1 MKLFLVRHGHA
12 LADKEDARRPL
23 SARGG
28 EVTRSVAAFLRTS
41 GVLKEVQAVWHSP
54 LIRARETA
62 ELLVKELGLDALLIE
77 TAGLLPEDNP
87 VAVADRLDRADQA
100 VMIVGHEPQ
109 LGVLATLLVR
119 GKLKPVGFEFK
130 KSAILALEKSVGR
143 HKKSGRA
150 RWRVRWHF
158 SPELLSTGRAAGDED

>member
-1 MKLFLVRHGHA
+1 
-12 LADKEDARRPL
+12 
-23 SARGG
+23 
-28 EVTRSVAAFLRTS
+28 
-41 GVLKEVQAVWHSP
+41 
-54 LIRARETA
+54 
-62 ELLVKELGLDALLIE
+62 VKELGLDALLIE

-130 KSAILALEKSVGR
+130 KSAILALEKSAGR

-158 SPELLSTGRAAGDED
+158 SPELLSTGGVAGDED

>member
-12 LADKEDARRPL
+12 LADKDDLRRSL

-28 EVTRSVAAFLRTS
+28 EITRSVAAFLRPS
-41 GVLKEVQAVWHSP
+41 GVLAEVRAVWHSP
-54 LIRARETA
+54 LVRTRETA
-62 ELLVKELGLDALLIE
+62 ELLVQELVPDALLIE
-77 TAGLLPEDNP
+77 TAGLLPEDDP
-87 VAVADRLDRADQA
+87 VAVADRLERAEPA

-109 LGVLATLLVR
+109 LGALATLLVR

-130 KSAILALEKSVGR
+130 KSAILALEKSGGR

-150 RWRVRWHF
+150 RWRVRWHL
-158 SPELLSTGRAAGDED
+158 SPELLATSPGAGDED

>member
-54 LIRARETA
+54 LVRARETA

-119 GKLKPVGFEFK
+119 GKLKPVEFEFK

-158 SPELLSTGRAAGDED
+158 SPELLSTGGVAGDED